1 MFVVHNNCVDMKF
14 VDRIEETKRLR
25 QVLSAD
31 KSTFTVVYGRRR
43 LGKSTLITRVLT
55 DADVYYLADQTDAA
69 LQREVLAKM
78 VSVIIPGFD
87 KVIYPNWNVFFD
99 TLNDRTAQK
108 FTLCIDEFP
117 YLVGSCPDLPSIIQN
132 KLDSKKLKFN
142 LVICGSSQQLM
153 YGLVLD
159 ASSPLYGR
167 ADAILKI
174 TPIKVPY
181 LQEALGLSSLD
192 AVEEYAV
199 WGGVP
204 RYWELREG
212 YANLREAIE
221 SHILSVNGT
230 LYEEPQKLFK
240 DDIKD
245 IVKTSTI
252 MSYIGA
258 GAHRMS
264 EIAGRSGEIATNLS
278 RPLAKLISLGYLTKD
293 IPFGEN
299 EKNSKKSL
307 YKISDPFTNFYFQFI
322 IPNRS
327 FIEIGRISLILSSL
341 DSHFSEYVGDY
352 WEKLCRETIS
362 GNEIDGITYGIARRW
377 WGSVSRDERIELDVV
392 AESLDKKFL
401 LVGECKWS
409 AKENSDRLLAALVE
423 KANKL
428 PFAKNHTIIPKL
440 FLKNKPTGTMENVLL
455 PDDVMKYQQRNNQKN
470 GKENI

>member
-1 MFVVHNNCVDMKF
+1 MFTVHNNCVGMNF
-14 VDRIEETKRLR
+14 VDRIEEIKRLR
-25 QVLSAD
+25 QVLSVD

-43 LGKSTLITRVLT
+43 LGKSTLITRALNNN
-55 DADVYYLADQTDAA
+55 DVYYLADQTDAI

-78 VSVIIPGFD
+78 VSAIIPGFD
-87 KVIYPNWNVFFD
+87 KVMYPNWSVFFD
-99 TLNDRTAQK
+99 TLNDRTTQK

-117 YLVGSCPDLPSIIQN
+117 YLVGSSPDLPSILQN
-132 KLDSKKLKFN
+132 KLDSKQLKFN

-212 YANLREAIE
+212 YANLREAIQ
-221 SHILSVNGT
+221 SNMLSVNGT
-230 LYEEPQKLFK
+230 LYEEPLKLFK

-252 MSYIGA
+252 MSYVGA

-264 EIAGRSGEIATNLS
+264 EIAGRGGEIATNLS
-278 RPLAKLISLGYLTKD
+278 RPLAKLISLGYLTKE

-307 YKISDPFTNFYFQFI
+307 YKISDPFMNFYFQFI

-327 FIEIGRISLILSSL
+327 FIEIGRIAPILSNL
-341 DSHFSEYVGDY
+341 DNHFSDYVADY
-352 WEKLCRETIS
+352 WEKLCRETVS
-362 GNEIDGITYGIARRW
+362 GNEIDGITFGIARRW
-377 WGSVSRDERIELDVV
+377 WGNVSRNERIEIDIV
-392 AESLDKKFL
+392 AESLDKMYL
-401 LVGECKWS
+401 LVGECKWTT
-409 AKENSDRLLAALVE
+409 KENSDRLLAELIGNAE
-423 KANKL
+423 KL
-428 PFAKNHTIIPKL
+428 PFAQNHTIIPKL
-440 FLKNKPTGTMENVLL
+440 FLKNRPTGTMDNVLL
-455 PDDVMKYQQRNNQKN
+455 PDDVMKCQ
-470 GKENI
+470 